1 VLWRREARIPD
12 TPSAG
17 TRTEAREQVGALPPS
32 DVQNLDA
39 TGSREVAG
47 APPAESPKATPSSST
62 ATIEDDPAPVR
73 AATVAKSARTTGAS
87 PSRPQPEPVSVSP
100 PVTAPIQPREP
111 VRDEPAPAPRI
122 HVEGIISRVSMQER
136 LLVIDPDT
144 HRTVRVVVSRRAA
157 VHGLGVTALNQLKAG
172 DRVLVRATR
181 TSAAGDLEAEDVRV
195 LLIGEPLEG
204 EE

>member
-1 VLWRREARIPD
+1 
-12 TPSAG
+12 
-17 TRTEAREQVGALPPS
+17 
-32 DVQNLDA
+32 
-39 TGSREVAG
+39 
-47 APPAESPKATPSSST
+47 
-62 ATIEDDPAPVR
+62 
-73 AATVAKSARTTGAS
+73 
-87 PSRPQPEPVSVSP
+87 
-100 PVTAPIQPREP
+100 VTAPIQPREP
-111 VRDEPAPAPRI
+111 VRDEPSPAPRI

-157 VHGLGVTALNQLKAG
+157 VHGLGVTGLNQLKAG

-181 TSAAGDLEAEDVRV
+181 TNAAGDLEAEDVRV